1 MYISLDCSFLFC
13 SERNGADRARG
24 FASAASNAF
33 EMIAI
38 FDGIDVHA
46 AYFFAFPAVDAFVM
60 VQTIAKHRYGIE
72 ERVDCAERT
81 DVFAKR
87 SVDHDGKED
96 RDREDRTFPV
106 VQESDGAS
114 HGFIESNKR
123 DSALE
128 HADGTDEFTEK
139 RRALPQ
145 DVDHKER

>member
-1 MYISLDCSFLFC
+1 MYISLDCSFLVC

-46 AYFFAFPAVDAFVM
+46 AYFFAFPAVDAFVV

-96 RDREDRTFPV
+96 RDREDRAFPI
-106 VQESDGAS
+106 VQESNGAS
-114 HGFIESNKR
+114 HGFIE
-123 DSALE
+123 
-128 HADGTDEFTEK
+128 
-139 RRALPQ
+139 
-145 DVDHKER
+145 